1 MGEHR
6 LKSVVID
13 RDSLASLSPDIEHE
27 REVAIVDLLERNTF
41 RPEGAAAGP
50 YDLRLL
56 CMDNR
61 LGLEISGPDYSRTQV
76 LSLTPFRGHI
86 RDYQMICASYYDALR
101 DASPTQIEAIDMGR
115 RGIHNDAAELLRERL
130 KGKVETDLDTAR
142 RLFTLIYALR
152 WRAGA

>member
-13 RDSLASLSPDIEHE
+13 RDSLASLSPEIEHE

-41 RPEGAAAGP
+41 RPEGAAHGP
-50 YDLRLL
+50 YALKLL
-56 CMDNR
+56 CLDNR
-61 LGLEISGPDYSRTQV
+61 LGLEISGPEYARTQV

-101 DASPTQIEAIDMGR
+101 EASPTQIEAIDMGR
-115 RGIHNDAAELLRERL
+115 RGIHNDAAGLLRERL

-142 RLFTLIYALR
+142 RLFTLICALR
-152 WRAGA
+152 WRA

>member
-1 MGEHR
+1 MSEHH

-13 RDSLASLSPDIEHE
+13 QDSLAATSTEVEHE
-27 REVAIVDLLERNTF
+27 REVAIVDLLDRNAF
-41 RPEGAAAGP
+41 RPEGATHGP
-50 YDLRLL
+50 YDLKLL
-56 CMDNR
+56 CLDNR
-61 LGLEISGPDYSRTQV
+61 LGLEISGPDYARTQV

-115 RGIHNDAAELLRERL
+115 RGIHNEAAEFLRERL

-142 RLFTLIYALR
+142 RLFTLICTLHR
-152 WRAGA
+152 RT